1 MKQFQSSYRSI
12 FGTITSNH
20 EEGRTNLLGLVCDNG
35 VIGRR
40 GAGANQKTDETDC
53 MTMEPTKL
61 HGRRGG
67 GGHIEDLK
75 KQIAHCLDKELDLL
89 AAERSE
95 RAERLGLPSLV
106 KRPPREH

>member
-61 HGRRGG
+61 HGRRGR
-67 GGHIEDLK
+67 HIEDLK

-106 KRPPREH
+106 KRRPREH